1 MQNPLFLPPQLRF
14 LNATITATSSPK
26 DPKTTL
32 YIIIAASLFS
42 IVFFISIS
50 SSSFS
55 STTTSQS
62 GLDPFL
68 FPNRQTHRVLFP
80 DTDPSSDPTPP
91 SIAYLISGSAG
102 DCGRIIRLLL
112 AAYHP
117 RNHYL
122 LHLDLSAP
130 QSERDALALIVRSLP
145 IFKAAQNVN
154 VIGKADFAYPK
165 GSSTIP
171 FTLHGASILLR
182 LSADWDWFVS
192 LNAAD
197 YPLVTQDGTVW
208 LEVLAALCL
217 DLLHILSF
225 LPKDLNFLNHSSYI
239 GWRESRKLRPIIVYP
254 GLYLSKKTGM
264 FYATQKRELPNAFQ
278 LFTGSSFSILNRY
291 FIEFCILGT
300 DNLPRTLLMYFANT
314 PSSLSN
320 YFATVLCN
328 SLQFKR
334 AVINHNLLYVTFDKH
349 SNSEPHLLSSSDYE
363 AMIKSGAA
371 FARRF
376 QVDDPV
382 LNRIDQ
388 EILGRSAGKV
398 VPSGWCLGESGN
410 HKCSVWGDANVLRP
424 GPGARRL
431 EKRIVELLSNG
442 TFQSHQ
448 CIVE

>member
-1 MQNPLFLPPQLRF
+1 MQNPSFLPPQLRF

-197 YPLVTQDGTVW
+197 YPLVTQD
-208 LEVLAALCL
+208 